1 MSWATRAVVA
11 GGGLVAGALLGVT
24 LGWHAAVIWFRMQAQ
39 TGVTDRRFARR
50 TRVGR

>member
-1 MSWATRAVVA
+1 MTWATWAVAA
-11 GGGLVAGALLGVT
+11 GGGLIAGALLGVT
-24 LGWHAAVIWFRMQAQ
+24 LGWHASVVWYRMQAQ